1 MDGKRIDTYLYE
13 IESCTRSNFL
23 CRIVCMLASVVPTLL
38 FSVIYTLNHGLVRRV
53 RVGVSDNLE
62 ISLDLQTTTHN
73 VCQLSHGLY
82 FKYRVTSSLSY
93 QYRGFSRVIFHCIR

>member
-1 MDGKRIDTYLYE
+1 MENELIPIYMKLRVAQDPV
-13 IESCTRSNFL
+13 F
-23 CRIVCMLASVVPTLL
+23 SVVL
-38 FSVIYTLNHGLVRRV
+38 FACLHLSYTSFTCCMIYTVDRGLVRRV

-93 QYRGFSRVIFHCIR
+93 QYRGFSRVGFHCVR